1 MQGIAISLTVY
12 RWSKH
17 PPHLELSTIC
27 HNSFF
32 SQIPTSRTCLERI
45 YSNTK
50 CKINFNIIL
59 TCTSIFLTASLFVC
73 RVKSMNL
80 QSPSTRASVITI
92 ALSVYVSLLLF
103 LVWVLQFRDLT
114 HISIDLLMKL
124 RRVLISSE
132 F

>member
-1 MQGIAISLTVY
+1 
-12 RWSKH
+12 
-17 PPHLELSTIC
+17 
-27 HNSFF
+27 
-32 SQIPTSRTCLERI
+32 
-45 YSNTK
+45 
-50 CKINFNIIL
+50 
-59 TCTSIFLTASLFVC
+59 
-73 RVKSMNL
+73 MNL